1 MEDCGWDEGS
11 VGGKSE
17 GIERAGRQ
25 RNFVS
30 SLNLF
35 LTNGGGERGGWRK
48 DELSCGDDWAR

>member
-1 MEDCGWDEGS
+1 MEGCGWEEGS
-11 VGGKSE
+11 VGGKYE

-25 RNFVS
+25 SNFAS

-35 LTNGGGERGGWRK
+35 LKNGGGERGGWK